1 MENELVEEYS
11 NYIHGLT
18 YYFEGYK
25 SKEDLFQAGWIGL
38 IKAYEKFNPTLGTK
52 FSTYA
57 YNYILGEMKK
67 VIVQDK
73 GIKISKDITRLYLK
87 IEKAK
92 ALLAQRLMRYPTTI
106 ELATFLE
113 IPEEKIIECMK
124 TTNILQSIDEPI
136 VNEGK
141 ELTLHDTIC
150 DKKINMDSQLILKS
164 ELENL
169 NTEERELILGRYV
182 YDFTQSEIAE
192 KMGVNQVQV
201 SRQEKKIKQKIKC
214 KI

>member
-169 NTEERELILGRYV
+169 NTEERKLILGRYV

>member
-1 MENELVEEYS
+1 M
-11 NYIHGLT
+11 
-18 YYFEGYK
+18 K
-25 SKEDLFQAGWIGL
+25 L

-150 DKKINMDSQLILKS
+150 DKKINMDSQLRLTS

>member
-38 IKAYEKFNPTLGTK
+38 IKAYEKFDPTLGTK

-87 IEKAK
+87 IEKAN